1 MTGRPDI
8 TVARLYDAPPGDGRA
23 RLLIDGLWPRG
34 KSKAALSLDGWLRD
48 LAPSPELRHWF
59 NHDPARWPEFRARYR
74 AELDARPEAVA
85 RALDWCRRGPVT
97 LLYAAHDTVHNNA
110 LVLRDYLAEAAGR
123 DLPSS
128 GSAQGPADG

>member
-1 MTGRPDI
+1 MTGGADI
-8 TVARLYDAPPGDGRA
+8 AVARLYDAPAGDGRA

-34 KSKAALSLDGWLRD
+34 KSKAALALDDWLRD

-59 NHDPARWPEFRARYR
+59 NHDPARWQEFRTRYR
-74 AELDARPEAVA
+74 AELDARAEAVA

-97 LLYAAHDTVHNNA
+97 LLYAAHDTEHNNA

-123 DLPSS
+123 
-128 GSAQGPADG
+128 